1 MPLYHFVVPLE
12 LLGLTD
18 GSLAARPPAVSPT
31 LSLPPC
37 SGAQLKAELPA
48 SQSISNE
55 PGAVEVA
62 DGRIAMMRRRSV
74 RPLLVIQP
82 GGRR

>member
-1 MPLYHFVVPLE
+1 MS
-12 LLGLTD
+12 D
-18 GSLAARPPAVSPT
+18 
-31 LSLPPC
+31 
-37 SGAQLKAELPA
+37 
-48 SQSISNE
+48 E

-74 RPLLVIQP
+74 RLLLVIQP